1 MKTLL
6 FIFLGGGL
14 GSVFRFL
21 ISKLIPVTKGAFP
34 WPTLIANLIGC
45 LLIGI
50 LVGWAFKSN
59 LLRSELYLFTVIGFC
74 GGLTTFYTFSYE
86 GLEFLKSG
94 NYSLFLSYV
103 SISLIGGFIMVASGF
118 SLVRIINS

>member
-74 GGLTTFYTFSYE
+74 GGLTTFSTFSYE

-94 NYSLFLSYV
+94 NYSLFLSYE
-103 SISLIGGFIMVASGF
+103 SISLIGG
-118 SLVRIINS
+118 

>member
-50 LVGWAFKSN
+50 LVGCAFKSN

-74 GGLTTFYTFSYE
+74 GGLTTFSTFSYE